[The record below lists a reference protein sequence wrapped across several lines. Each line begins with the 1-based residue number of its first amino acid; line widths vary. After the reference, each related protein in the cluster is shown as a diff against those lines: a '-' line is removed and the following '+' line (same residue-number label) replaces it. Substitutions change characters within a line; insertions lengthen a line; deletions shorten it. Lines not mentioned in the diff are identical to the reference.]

1 MSRSVNRFLIDWLLL
16 GKGSRKCFSSH
27 NLFLSFNQIQ
37 RKQNNIENI
46 LQEDVIFMKNQ
57 LRVFIIIFMKN
68 MPPVV
73 IVAIIVAVV
82 VLLIQYFFNF

>member
-1 MSRSVNRFLIDWLLL
+1 
-16 GKGSRKCFSSH
+16 
-27 NLFLSFNQIQ
+27 LFILKFQSDTK
-37 RKQNNIENI
+37 KQNNIENI
-46 LQEDVIFMKNQ
+46 LLEDVIFMKNQ